1 MCTVSKSLV
10 DSTKNG
16 HNTACDVMLAQWR

>member
-1 MCTVSKSLV
+1 MCTVGKSLF